1 MKHPII
7 SIACHCQPFGNTN
20 MQKIIKV
27 IISATGLTLIATAAI
42 TSTKFTLAQEHDGCF
57 IVNPSGKVISLN
69 NLCAGNGKS
78 ITGSSGKLGV
88 VQVPIKRRSG
98 GTPVVEVTLNGSEK
112 FEMILD
118 TGASGTVITQK
129 MADKLGLTPTGTV
142 KVDTASAKGVA
153 FATSKLNSI
162 AVNGLMANNLP
173 VTIGGPDLDIGLL
186 GQNFFGDY
194 DVTIKKDVIEFHLRS

>member
-1 MKHPII
+1 MHK
-7 SIACHCQPFGNTN
+7 TV
-20 MQKIIKV
+20 KV
-27 IISATGLTLIATAAI
+27 IISVTGLTLISTIAI
-42 TSTKFTLAQEHDGCF
+42 NFTTKITLAQEHDGCF
-57 IVNPSGKVISLN
+57 IVNSSGKVISLN
-69 NLCAGNGKS
+69 SLCGGNGNS
-78 ITGSSGKLGV
+78 MTGTIGKPGV

-112 FEMILD
+112 FDMILD

-129 MADKLGLTPTGTV
+129 MADKLGLTPNGTV

-162 AVNGLMANNLP
+162 AVNGLMANNLL